1 MSFKFGISLIGLHED
16 CPRGCNPK
24 NKDSVFLKPSWVANK
39 ELDRM
44 DVVGL
49 GLLTYDSKST

>member
-16 CPRGCNPK
+16 YPGGCNS
-24 NKDSVFLKPSWVANK
+24 KDKDNVFLKPTWAVDK

-49 GLLTYDSKST
+49 GLLRYDYM